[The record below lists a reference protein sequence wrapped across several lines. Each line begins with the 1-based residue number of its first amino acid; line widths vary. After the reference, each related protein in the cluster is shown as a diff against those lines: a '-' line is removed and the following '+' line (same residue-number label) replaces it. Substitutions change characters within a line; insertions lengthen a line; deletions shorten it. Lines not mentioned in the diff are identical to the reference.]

1 MVQVWLAHTGIPLI
15 VLQSSILTLS
25 SMASGVRESCRA
37 LFTWLGFRNRTT
49 CITTTDNTV
58 YRYSHHYSSVV
69 DPDPGLFGAIMY
81 RYLLIQNKK
90 YKFYKKIFIC
100 TVIHETLSHMKNIFQ
115 IINVLTIQNSTV
127 PYKTPLDLEP
137 NKRGPD
143 SQHSRPSLV
152 LGTYSSN
159 LLQYPTRYGILL
171 PLLETQ
177 QHS

>member
-1 MVQVWLAHTGIPLI
+1 
-15 VLQSSILTLS
+15 
-25 SMASGVRESCRA
+25 MASGVRESCRA

-100 TVIHETLSHMKNIFQ
+100 TVIHETCHI
-115 IINVLTIQNSTV
+115 
-127 PYKTPLDLEP
+127 
-137 NKRGPD
+137 
-143 SQHSRPSLV
+143 
-152 LGTYSSN
+152 
-159 LLQYPTRYGILL
+159 
-171 PLLETQ
+171 
-177 QHS
+177 

>member
-1 MVQVWLAHTGIPLI
+1 
-15 VLQSSILTLS
+15 
-25 SMASGVRESCRA
+25 MASGVRESCRA

-115 IINVLTIQNSTV
+115 IINVLTI
-127 PYKTPLDLEP
+127 
-137 NKRGPD
+137 
-143 SQHSRPSLV
+143 
-152 LGTYSSN
+152 
-159 LLQYPTRYGILL
+159 
-171 PLLETQ
+171 
-177 QHS
+177 